1 MDRYD
6 CCPGVWRISFGLGLI
21 GLIFLMYWRVFQLK
35 ESAVWKAQKATKT
48 GKQGSTTAQF
58 GPLFKLYWH
67 RLMATAL
74 GWFLWDFR

>member
-1 MDRYD
+1 MT
-6 CCPGVWRISFGLGLI
+6 CPWFTAGVWRISFGLGLI
-21 GLIFLMYWRVFQLK
+21 GLIFLMYWRVFMLK
-35 ESAVWKAQKATKT
+35 ESAVWKAQKASRKDKT
-48 GKQGSTTAQF
+48 GSTNATF